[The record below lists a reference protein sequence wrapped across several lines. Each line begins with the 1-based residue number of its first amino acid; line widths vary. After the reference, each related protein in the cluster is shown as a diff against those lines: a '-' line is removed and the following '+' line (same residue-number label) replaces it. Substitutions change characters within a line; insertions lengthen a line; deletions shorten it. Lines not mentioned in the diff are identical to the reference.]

1 MVTLLVYLVTSSS
14 IAAAVDDLVADFIGV
29 QSDDDTVELDE
40 EHFSSIDID
49 IDSNINPIKSNNFTF
64 LHYNVWS
71 LMAEGR
77 IEYLSRICRKYRVD
91 VLAIS
96 ESKLDDSIPSNLIC
110 IPGYHEPIRRDR
122 NRNGGGCVI
131 YISDHLP
138 FKQMVNLQSEH
149 FEHIWVDVFV
159 SGKKYCINTMYRPP
173 DPLMKPLKITIC
185 S

>member
-1 MVTLLVYLVTSSS
+1 MVTVLVYLVTTSS
-14 IAAAVDDLVADFIGV
+14 IASAVDDLVADFIGV
-29 QSDDDTVELDE
+29 QNEDDNDLDD
-40 EHFSSIDID
+40 EHFASIDID
-49 IDSNINPIKSNNFTF
+49 VDSNSNPIKSTNFTF

-77 IEYLSRICRKYRVD
+77 IDYLARICKKYAID

-96 ESKLDDSIPSNLIC
+96 ESKLDDTIPSDLLR

-122 NRNGGGCVI
+122 TRNGGGCVI

-149 FEHIWVDVFV
+149 FEHIWVDVLCKWQKILHQHDV
-159 SGKKYCINTMYRPP
+159 SPP
-173 DPLMKPLKITIC
+173 
-185 S
+185 